1 MTTETSIE
9 APANDAPAPDN
20 PGRNQDGTFAKGV
33 SGNPKGCPRS
43 SRHRAT
49 IAAMEL
55 LDGEAHKLTR
65 KAVELALDGDTV
77 ALRLCLERIVP
88 AAKSRPIKLEMPPV
102 DTMADVLKA
111 QAVAIQAMADG
122 EITPDEAATIAGVL
136 EAKRRAIE
144 TVELEKRIAALEGKA
159 EGQA

>member
-1 MTTETSIE
+1 MTTETPIE
-9 APANDAPAPDN
+9 APAPVR

-33 SGNPKGCPRS
+33 SGNPAGCPKGP
-43 SRHRAT
+43 RHKAT
-49 IAAMEL
+49 LAAMEL
-55 LDGEAHKLTR
+55 LDGEADKLTR
-65 KAVELALDGDTV
+65 KAVELALDGDTT

-88 AAKSRPIKLEMPPV
+88 AAKSRPIKIAVPPV
-102 DTMADVLKA
+102 NTMADVLEA